1 MHNNRLPNLNTK
13 DFNPYKPV
21 KYGFLESFEDFSKTL
36 TENTITLVIGRSGL
50 GKTAHAIY
58 LSSNVPGAILIQSS
72 AGLSP
77 HNMVKALCVHL
88 GLPLPSLTG
97 SNDGRMAHILES
109 ISEKKSLIVFDNA
122 EKLPLDTLA
131 LISQIANHPSDNK
144 ICFALMGLPILAQR
158 FTAVSTGAPV
168 TLNIEPMKICDIRA
182 WVKAL
187 LEKHNLSVNLS
198 DKFFAN
204 LHHQTQ
210 GNPRQLSRLAPPMI
224 QTELTSARTSHKK
237 QRPKKTRFFKI
248 AAPLVFVF
256 SIFGLSQPILTA
268 KIHTKTVSEQKIQP
282 ASQTPSDIVTL
293 VEARLSKDEQFV
305 LKSKEDFV
313 QIGATQDLSTMLKWI
328 SQKEMTE
335 ADVKVVRAIRNDMP
349 YFIILM
355 PTDSEA
361 PTFLGKPW
369 LRKYE
374 SIAKDIVE
382 FAKVSQQNLLQT

>member
-13 DFNPYKPV
+13 DFNPYQPV
-21 KYGFLESFEDFSKTL
+21 KYGFLENFEDFSKTL
-36 TENTITLVIGRSGL
+36 TENTTTLVIGRSGL

-58 LSSNVPGAILIQSS
+58 LSANNPGTILIQSS

-88 GLPLPSLTG
+88 GLALPCLSG
-97 SNDGRMAHILES
+97 SNDARMAHILANV
-109 ISEKKSLIVFDNA
+109 SEKKSLIVFDNA

-144 ICFALMGLPILAQR
+144 ISFALIGLPILEQR
-158 FTAVSTGAPV
+158 FTTVSAGSPAI
-168 TLNIEPMKICDIRA
+168 LNIEPMKVCDIRT
-182 WVKAL
+182 WVNQL
-187 LEKHNLSVNLS
+187 LEKHSLSAKLS

-204 LHHQTQ
+204 LYHQTQ

-224 QTELTSARTSHKK
+224 QTEIALTPAANKK
-237 QRPKKTRFFKI
+237 QKPKKARFFKI
-248 AAPLVFVF
+248 AAPLVFVL

-268 KIHTKTVSEQKIQP
+268 KIQPSTIREHKVQP
-282 ASQTPSDIVTL
+282 AAQKPSDIVTL
-293 VEARLSKDEQFV
+293 VEARLTKDEQFV
-305 LKSKEDFV
+305 LKSKQDFI
-313 QIGATQDLSTMLKWI
+313 QIGATQDLTTMLKWI

-335 ADVKVVRAIRNDMP
+335 ADIKVVRAIRNSMP
-349 YFIILM
+349 YFIVLKFV
-355 PTDSEA
+355 DSEA
-361 PTFLGKPW
+361 PALHVKPW

-382 FAKVSQQNLLQT
+382 FAKIDKQDLLQA